1 MKRREKSV
9 KCKRLYVYLIIMNAA
24 SFESVGNVYTVAFI
38 LLRVISSQFYS
49 QDVGKSYKFSILNA
63 VEVENLIGN

>member
-1 MKRREKSV
+1 
-9 KCKRLYVYLIIMNAA
+9 MNAA

-38 LLRVISSQFYS
+38 LLRVIYSQFYS